1 MYGRAI
7 SLKLPV
13 DGFKWKKKNT
23 FQFNENFIQNY
34 YEGNDKIY
42 ILEVNTDYPKRLQEL
57 HSDLPS
63 LTEEWK
69 SVNVISLYAICIL
82 KKLYGSKTFKTSIK
96 SWSSTKKSA

>member
-1 MYGRAI
+1 MA
-7 SLKLPV
+7 LNE
-13 DGFKWKKKNT
+13 KKNT

-82 KKLYGSKTFKTSIK
+82 KKIYGSKTFKTSIK